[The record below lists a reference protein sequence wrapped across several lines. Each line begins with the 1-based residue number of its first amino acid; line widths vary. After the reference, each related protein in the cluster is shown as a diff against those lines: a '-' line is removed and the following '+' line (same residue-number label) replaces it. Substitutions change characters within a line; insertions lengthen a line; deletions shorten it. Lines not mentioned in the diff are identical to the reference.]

1 MIYLDTNI
9 FVYPHTGNDAIS
21 GACIKLLEKA
31 MSEEIKACTSIIT
44 WDEFQYA
51 LKKKFH
57 DREKAVELS
66 KDFLA
71 MPNIIFLEA
80 NKEIIES
87 AQKITEKYNI
97 APRDAIHAATAI
109 INGIKEIISDDPD
122 FDKITEL
129 KRIKI

>member
-9 FVYPHTGNDAIS
+9 FVYPHTGDDAAS
-21 GACIKLLEKA
+21 GACIAVLKKA
-31 MSEEIKACTSIIT
+31 ISEEINAGTSVLT
-44 WDEFQYA
+44 WDEFQHA

-57 DREKAVELS
+57 DKEKAVELS
-66 KDFLA
+66 RDFLST
-71 MPNIIFLEA
+71 PNIKLFEA
-80 NKEIIES
+80 NKEIIYK
-87 AQKITEKYNI
+87 AQELTEKYNL

-122 FDKITEL
+122 FDKIKEL